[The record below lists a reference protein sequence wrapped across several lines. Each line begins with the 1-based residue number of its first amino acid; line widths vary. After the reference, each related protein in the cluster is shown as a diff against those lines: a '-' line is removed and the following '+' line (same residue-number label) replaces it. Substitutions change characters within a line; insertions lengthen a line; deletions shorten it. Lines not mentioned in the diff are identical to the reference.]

1 MNIIKLD
8 KHNNIV
14 LIDCSYYI
22 FHRYFA
28 TMRWYKFQKNY
39 PEINVDEII
48 ENENFINAFY
58 KHIGND
64 MKKICKMW
72 KTTAN
77 NIILC
82 YDCLRSDI
90 WRNDIY
96 DKYKATRSQKNNFN
110 KNIFSIF
117 NEFVNKKL
125 ELKSIYSDRLEGD
138 DIVYLTHKYLKPKI
152 ASKIIIITND
162 NDFLQLVDKNVLVF
176 NMQFKELK
184 KRGYD
189 DANVD
194 LNFKAIYGDKSDN
207 IPKIGTGITKDK
219 AITLAKLSKNELYKY
234 LADNNF
240 LDNFEFNMNL
250 ISFEKIPQK
259 YIDIYNINNKIV
271 LE

>member
-110 KNIFSIF
+110 KNS
-117 NEFVNKKL
+117 
-125 ELKSIYSDRLEGD
+125 
-138 DIVYLTHKYLKPKI
+138 
-152 ASKIIIITND
+152 
-162 NDFLQLVDKNVLVF
+162 
-176 NMQFKELK
+176 
-184 KRGYD
+184 
-189 DANVD
+189 
-194 LNFKAIYGDKSDN
+194 
-207 IPKIGTGITKDK
+207 
-219 AITLAKLSKNELYKY
+219 
-234 LADNNF
+234 
-240 LDNFEFNMNL
+240 
-250 ISFEKIPQK
+250 
-259 YIDIYNINNKIV
+259 
-271 LE
+271 

>member
-1 MNIIKLD
+1 
-8 KHNNIV
+8 
-14 LIDCSYYI
+14 
-22 FHRYFA
+22 
-28 TMRWYKFQKNY
+28 
-39 PEINVDEII
+39 
-48 ENENFINAFY
+48 
-58 KHIGND
+58 
-64 MKKICKMW
+64 
-72 KTTAN
+72 
-77 NIILC
+77 
-82 YDCLRSDI
+82 LRSDI

-219 AITLAKLSKNELYKY
+219 AIAIAKLSKNELHKY
-234 LADNNF
+234 LVDNNF
-240 LDNFEFNMNL
+240 LDNYEFNMNL